1 MTMPATLYLWTCHSA
16 GGQDGESGADGPALH
31 LSTSPSIDIARIF
44 ASQDD
49 YDYPS
54 TDEDRGSW
62 QITKIYGACLPTAI
76 TDANII
82 CRLIS
87 DRDYKDLTTYT
98 NFADYCNMQ
107 CIDGID
113 NIA

>member
-1 MTMPATLYLWTCHSA
+1 MTMPTALYLWHCLNA

-31 LSTSPSIDIARIF
+31 LSTSSSLDIARIF

-62 QITKIYGACLPTAI
+62 EFTQIPGTWMPIAI
-76 TDANII
+76 TDADII
-82 CRLIS
+82 CKLIA
-87 DRDYKDLTTYT
+87 DRNYKDLTTYT
-98 NFADYCNMQ
+98 NFADYCNMH